1 AMPLVNGAGAGASAY
16 AMPSVNGSG
25 VGVYAG
31 AMPPINGAC
40 AGASAGAMPSVNG
53 SDAGAGANVYAMPP
67 INGAYASAMPPIN
80 GSGAGVGAY
89 AMSPVNGSGS
99 GACTMP
105 PINGVGTPT
114 AAIPASYHCHLSP
127 KRSTAPACDRL
138 RPLQWPK
145 AFSSLKTYFDR
156 CMPCTPFALPG
167 WRFVQAAVG
176 YGGGE
181 GGLWIGYAQ
190 MDGRVNRV
198 AYALRTDFAP
208 KDGKPYRAHLG
219 TDGLVYQVLWQ
230 RCEKQA
236 E

>member
-1 AMPLVNGAGAGASAY
+1 
-16 AMPSVNGSG
+16 
-25 VGVYAG
+25 
-31 AMPPINGAC
+31 
-40 AGASAGAMPSVNG
+40 
-53 SDAGAGANVYAMPP
+53 
-67 INGAYASAMPPIN
+67 
-80 GSGAGVGAY
+80 
-89 AMSPVNGSGS
+89 
-99 GACTMP
+99 
-105 PINGVGTPT
+105 
-114 AAIPASYHCHLSP
+114 AAIPASYGCHLPP
-127 KRSTAPACDRL
+127 KRSAAPACDRL
-138 RPLQWPK
+138 RPLLWPK

-156 CMPCTPFALPG
+156 CMPCTPFVLPG

-230 RCEKQA
+230 RCEKPA
-236 E
+236 K